1 MLHIRGTFLTPPPV
15 HLSYPTRKDMKTA
28 LFILLFLL
36 RNDAADKQKGMNE
49 PGRVSFGW
57 MEQAEAK
64 ITTAW
69 CGSAKK

>member
-1 MLHIRGTFLTPPPV
+1 MMHIRGTFLPHPSL
-15 HLSYPTRKDMKTA
+15 HLSYPTRKEMKTA

-36 RNDAADKQKGMNE
+36 RNDAAEKHKGMHE

-57 MEQAEAK
+57 MDQAEVK

-69 CGSAKK
+69 CGSARK